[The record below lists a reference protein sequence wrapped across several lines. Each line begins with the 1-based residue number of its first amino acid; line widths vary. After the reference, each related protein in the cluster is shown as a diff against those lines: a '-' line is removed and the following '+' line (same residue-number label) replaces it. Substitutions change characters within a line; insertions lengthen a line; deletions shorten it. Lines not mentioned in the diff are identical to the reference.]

1 MKIQQLTNF
10 VTTTRDIMKDINPN
24 ELTHMK
30 TMLQNTIEE
39 ITHEVRENK
48 TNER

>member
-10 VTTTRDIMKDINPN
+10 ISTTRDILKDINTN

-30 TMLQNTIEE
+30 VMLQNTIEE
-39 ITHEVRENK
+39 ITHEIKENR
-48 TNER
+48 NER